1 MQDLSK
7 LISLK
12 DAAGVVGC
20 TVGKLRRE
28 AKKGNVPGAIQVL
41 GHWGFNKDE
50 LEGYEVPEG
59 VSFGGGSK
67 RSDGRLTFKIYLT
80 DEEAATLKAG
90 GFELVDPREQR
101 AARKAKQAAK
111 KAEAAAVAGEAEIEA
126 PNAPLAGPAVV
137 VEEVEADPFADF
149 GL

>member
-1 MQDLSK
+1 MTDLSK

-12 DAAGVVGC
+12 DAAALVGC

-28 AKKGNVPGAIQVL
+28 AKKGAVPGAVQVL
-41 GHWGFNKDE
+41 GHWGFISDE
-50 LEGYEVPEG
+50 LQGYEVPESG
-59 VSFGGGSK
+59 SFGGGSK

-80 DEEAATLKAG
+80 DEEAKTLTDG
-90 GFELVDPREQR
+90 GFELVDPRVAR
-101 AARKAKQAAK
+101 AERKAKQAAEK
-111 KAEAAAVAGEAEIEA
+111 VAAGGNEEVPTVPVAVPGA
-126 PNAPLAGPAVV
+126 PAPPP